1 MGSPLWILQTN
12 HHKQWIA
19 PLCCAVIIL
28 IASIIPLRGGGH
40 AVGIDT
46 MFEIRMDVVLHI
58 IGYAVLAWTI
68 VNTQR
73 FTPKN
78 GRDMFIVIIFVIAYG
93 IGIEGLQIMIPAR
106 QLSFTDILA
115 NTVGATSIYTRSVFD
130 VVTQRYH

>member
-1 MGSPLWILQTN
+1 
-12 HHKQWIA
+12 
-19 PLCCAVIIL
+19 
-28 IASIIPLRGGGH
+28 
-40 AVGIDT
+40 
-46 MFEIRMDVVLHI
+46 MDVVLHI